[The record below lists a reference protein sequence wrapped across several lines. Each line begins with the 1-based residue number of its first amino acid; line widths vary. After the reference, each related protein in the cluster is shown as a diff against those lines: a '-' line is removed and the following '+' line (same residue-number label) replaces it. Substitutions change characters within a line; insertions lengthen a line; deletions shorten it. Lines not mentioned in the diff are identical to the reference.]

1 MHELSI
7 ASYLVNLV
15 ESQLDETQVDG
26 SKLQG
31 ESGDM
36 LSRGQESLQQ
46 GIREREIQKTVVQA
60 VSVQKKQVRSLQ
72 LRIGA
77 LSCVHRDA
85 LMFSFELAAL
95 GTRLDG
101 ATLEIESVP
110 VAIYCEACE
119 QVIQLEGIQS
129 FRCPRCGTPSGDIRA
144 GRELDLVAIEL
155 SD

>member
-15 ESQLDETQVDG
+15 ETQLDEAQVDG
-26 SKLQG
+26 ALCQG
-31 ESGDM
+31 ASGDM
-36 LSRGQESLQQ
+36 PSRGQESLQQ
-46 GIREREIQKTVVQA
+46 EIRERETQKTGVQA
-60 VSVQKKQVRSLQ
+60 VSVQKKQVRSLH

-85 LMFSFELAAL
+85 LLFSFELAAQ

-110 VAIYCEACE
+110 VEIYCAACE
-119 QVIQLEGIQS
+119 QAIQLEGIQS